1 VDENNPLAEIFFA
14 HDGRRVNKWVHY
26 LDIYHRH
33 LERFRGQPITLVEF
47 GVMHGGSLE
56 LWRKYFG
63 PQARIIGVDIN
74 PECKKFEDAQTQI
87 FIGDQGDRD
96 FLLGVADQVGPVDVI
111 IEDGGHHP
119 NQQLATF
126 EVFYPRMSENGCFII
141 EDLHTSYWPTY
152 SGGLR
157 RKGTF
162 MQFAKNRVDQLN
174 AWHSRQDDFKVGRFT
189 RTTRSVHFYD
199 SVAVFERGT
208 VKRPKKRQMGEP
220 TLTESPQP
228 SQG

>member
-1 VDENNPLAEIFFA
+1 MAEVLRTA
-14 HDGRRVNKWVHY
+14 
-26 LDIYHRH
+26 
-33 LERFRGQPITLVEF
+33 
-47 GVMHGGSLE
+47 GS
-56 LWRKYFG
+56 
-63 PQARIIGVDIN
+63 ASSGVDIN

-96 FLLGVADQVGPVDVI
+96 FLTRGGRPRSARWTSI

-141 EDLHTSYWPTY
+141 EDLHTSYWPQY

-162 MQFAKNRVDQLN
+162 MQFAKNRVGSAQRL
-174 AWHSRQDDFKVGRFT
+174 ALPPGPATSRRSGSRAPRGRST
-189 RTTRSVHFYD
+189 STTAS
-199 SVAVFERGT
+199 SVFERGT

-220 TLTESPQP
+220 HAH
-228 SQG
+228 